1 MDVQLFQTKTDL
13 GKAAAATGANAIRA
27 AIEARG
33 RANIV
38 VATGASQFEILEA
51 LVSDP
56 TIDWSK
62 VTGFHLDEYIGMPDT
77 HPASFRRYLRE
88 RFTSKLPAL
97 GGFHFIHGDAADLDA
112 ELKRVSDAIMAH
124 PIDVTFAGIGENGHL
139 AFNDPP
145 ADFDTEKPYIV
156 VSLDEKCR
164 RQQFGEGWFPT
175 FADVPETAI
184 SMSVRQIMK
193 SKLLVLSVPDARK
206 ADAVREALEGPVTN
220 MCPASIV
227 QQHPACRIFLDP
239 DSASKLSETF
249 RAGISAR

>member
-27 AIEARG
+27 AIEAQG

-112 ELKRVSDAIMAH
+112 ELKRVSDAIMAA
-124 PIDVTFAGIGENGHL
+124 PIDVAFAGIGENGHL

-145 ADFDTEKPYIV
+145 ADFATVQPYLIV
-156 VSLDEKCR
+156 PLDEKCR
-164 RQQFGEGWFPT
+164 RQQVGEGWFAT
-175 FADVPETAI
+175 LADVPTRAI
-184 SMSVRQIMK
+184 SISIRQ
-193 SKLLVLSVPDARK
+193 LLA
-206 ADAVREALEGPVTN
+206 ANE
-220 MCPASIV
+220 IV
-227 QQHPACRIFLDP
+227 CV
-239 DSASKLSETF
+239 
-249 RAGISAR
+249 